1 MNIIRMKPTRN
12 LILREFPNI
21 KNAKTI
27 KGGEDA
33 LLFEKSN
40 IIYRFTIPKKKE
52 DAIREIDVCGA
63 ASRAGLFPMIE
74 MPEYF
79 EDTGI
84 LKITMEN
91 LDGDMNKLSGMSGM
105 DKPKLDRAINELIK
119 SFHNTGYCHGDISPE
134 NIMYKKIG
142 DNEYR
147 LYLIDFTRSSKLN
160 KNSCRDP
167 VNNKPPNAPRKSG
180 TRVKPVEFTHGNPI
194 RFSPI
199 KNYGTPTSNSGTPES
214 PVGGLLKTSRINKV
228 EQ

>member
-1 MNIIRMKPTRN
+1 MKPNGN

-21 KNAKTI
+21 KNAKNI

-40 IIYRFTIPKKKE
+40 IVYRFTKPDTKA

-74 MPEYF
+74 MPQYDEY
-79 EDTGI
+79 TGI

-91 LDGDMNKLSGMSGM
+91 LDGDMNKLSGMTGM
-105 DKPKLDRAINELIK
+105 DKPKLDRAINDLIV
-119 SFHNTGYCHGDISPE
+119 SFHKTGYCHGDISPQ

-142 DNEYR
+142 PNEYR

-160 KNSCRDP
+160 NKTCIDP
-167 VNNKPPNAPRKSG
+167 VKNRPPEAPRKAG
-180 TRVKPVEFTHGNPI
+180 TRVRPVEFTHGNPM

-199 KNYGTPTSNSGTPES
+199 KNFGSPTSNRGTP
-214 PVGGLLKTSRINKV
+214 
-228 EQ
+228 

>member
-1 MNIIRMKPTRN
+1 MKPTRN
-12 LILREFPNI
+12 LILMEFSDI
-21 KNAKTI
+21 VKNAKNI

-40 IIYRFTIPKKKE
+40 IIYRFTKPDKRV

-63 ASRAGLFPMIE
+63 ASRAGLFPMIG
-74 MPEYF
+74 MPEYD

-91 LDGDMNKLSGMSGM
+91 LDGDMNKLSGMTGM
-105 DKPKLDRAINELIK
+105 DKPKLDRAINDLIV

-142 DNEYR
+142 PNEYR

-160 KNSCRDP
+160 NKTCIDP
-167 VNNKPPNAPRKSG
+167 VKNRPPEAPRKAG
-180 TRVKPVEFTHGNPI
+180 TRVKPVEFTHGNPK

-199 KNYGTPTSNSGTPES
+199 KNFGSPTSNRGTPES
-214 PVGGLLKTSRINKV
+214 PVGTRLAF
-228 EQ
+228 